1 MSRPSLAL
9 WRVCD
14 AKRAHL
20 ALSLSLGLLASA
32 CGAPVAT
39 SSDAGTADTSALGDA
54 SAPPIDAD
62 AIRDAGLDADE
73 PDASLPPPA
82 DWMSS
87 GTVHTCASLGGRVS
101 CWGRLWDV
109 ATNVPLEIPELRS
122 AASVDIS
129 HQTACARWADGRV
142 ACAGDNRAG
151 LLGTL
156 DVASSAS
163 WVGIAEVDDAIDLA
177 LGTSFACALR
187 SGGTVWCWGDDSVGQ
202 TGRPI
207 PDHRSGSYAPQP
219 TPLPVEG
226 LDGVLD
232 VEAGSSFACALRE
245 SGEVVCWGSD
255 AWGALGRG
263 AAYTG
268 RAEPVFAPIEGVGD
282 ARWLEVQG
290 NGGCVI
296 RADGTTWCWGGHVY
310 HYPGFDSATRDTCSV
325 VVEQS
330 CWRAPRVVSIEPAN
344 ELVLG
349 GDRGCARGLSAWR
362 CFGNDEDRSLP
373 EVDSPIDATDEVTLG
388 GRFTCARTDASV
400 RCRGRGDAGQLGDG
414 LATNS
419 ATWVDVGLSP

>member
-14 AKRAHL
+14 AKRARL
-20 ALSLSLGLLASA
+20 ALSLSLGLLTSA
-32 CGAPVAT
+32 CGAPVTT
-39 SSDAGTADTSALGDA
+39 SSDAGSSDASALGDTH
-54 SAPPIDAD
+54 APPLDAE
-62 AIRDAGLDADE
+62 ASRDAGLDAAG

-129 HQTACARWADGRV
+129 HQTACARWDDGRV
-142 ACAGDNRAG
+142 ACAGENRAG

-163 WVGIAEVDDAIDLA
+163 FVRVAEIDDAIDLA
-177 LGTSFACALR
+177 LGTSFACVLR
-187 SGGTVWCWGDDSVGQ
+187 SSGTVWCWGDDSVGQ

-207 PDHRSGSYAPQP
+207 PDHRTGSYAPQP

-232 VEAGSSFACALRE
+232 VEAGSSFACALRD

-263 AAYTG
+263 AGYTG
-268 RAEPVFAPIEGVGD
+268 RAQPLFAPIEGVGD
-282 ARWLEVQG
+282 ARSLEAQG

-296 RADGTTWCWGGHVY
+296 RADDTTWCWGGHVY
-310 HYPGFDSATRDTCSV
+310 HYPGFDRATEDHCAV

-330 CWRAPRVVSIEPAN
+330 CWRAPRAISIEPAT
-344 ELVLG
+344 EVVLG
-349 GDRGCARGLSAWR
+349 GERGCARGASAWR

-373 EVDSPIDATDEVTLG
+373 EVGSPIDATDDVALG
-388 GRFTCARTDASV
+388 GRFTCTRDGEHV

-419 ATWVDVGLSP
+419 AAWVDVDLSP